1 MSVSVGSVL
10 IVGAS
15 VAGLGAANEL
25 RRCGFG
31 GRVILADAQ
40 DHLPYDRPP
49 LSKAF
54 LHLEAASAAFHEEEH
69 YRDQAIELELGVA
82 AVSLDVADRLV
93 TFEGGRSITADV
105 ILIATGARARR
116 LPAAIAPPGVH
127 VVRDLNDAVR
137 LREEM
142 RAGRRLVMIGG
153 GFIGAEVASTAVK
166 LGLDVTIVDAAPV
179 PLANVL
185 GEAVAG
191 RIAGLHQSAGVRLEL
206 GAPVRLIAADGG
218 NYRVE
223 LSDGRTMEMDIV
235 VAGLGS
241 IPNIEWLAGSGLD
254 VRDGVV
260 CDGRGRTSAPA
271 IFAAGDVAA
280 WRDPLNG
287 EPERHEHWT
296 AAREQGRIVAQDITG
311 ADEGSWTDF
320 LPYFWSDIHG
330 HRVQLLGTTS
340 GADRV
345 EFAFDNRDTGAFVAE
360 FTADDRLIGVAGC
373 NAAARVM
380 RYSARLKRG

>member
-1 MSVSVGSVL
+1 M
-10 IVGAS
+10 
-15 VAGLGAANEL
+15 AGLGAASEL
-25 RRCGFG
+25 RRSGYG
-31 GRVILADAQ
+31 GRIILSDAQ

-54 LHLEAASAAFHEEEH
+54 LHAEAASAAFHEEEH
-69 YRDQAIELELGVA
+69 YREQGIELALGAA
-82 AVSLDVADRLV
+82 AVSLDAAERRVIFA
-93 TFEGGRSITADV
+93 GGRSIAADAIV
-105 ILIATGARARR
+105 IATGARARR

-142 RAGRRLVMIGG
+142 RGARTLVMIGG

-166 LGLDVTIVDAAPV
+166 LGLDVTIIDAARL

-191 RIAGLHQSAGVRLEL
+191 RIAGLHESAGVRLEL
-206 GAPVRLIAADGG
+206 GMPVRLIAAEDG

-223 LSDGRTMEMDIV
+223 LSDGRTLESDIV

-241 IPNIEWLAGSGLD
+241 VPNVEWLAGSGLD
-254 VRDGVV
+254 ARDGVV

-287 EPERHEHWT
+287 KPERHEHWT

-311 ADEGSWTDF
+311 ADEANWSDF

-330 HRVQLLGTTS
+330 RRVQLLGTAT
-340 GADRV
+340 GAERV
-345 EFAFDNRDTGAFVAE
+345 EFAFDNPETGAFVAE
-360 FTADDRLIGVAGC
+360 FTAADRLIGVAGC

-380 RYSARLKRG
+380 RYSARLKVG